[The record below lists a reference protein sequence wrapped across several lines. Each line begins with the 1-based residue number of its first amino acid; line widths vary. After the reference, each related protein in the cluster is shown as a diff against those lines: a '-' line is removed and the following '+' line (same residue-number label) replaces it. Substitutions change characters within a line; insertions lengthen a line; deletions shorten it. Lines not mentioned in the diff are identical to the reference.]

1 MCFSAQPYPRGHG
14 YRSKSPNIRALP
26 FFSLM
31 PSMLNNAEPS
41 QTMQNFNHF
50 HYFSDGW
57 RGIQGNQLGN
67 NSKNLFTRIEFGKFL
82 RGITH
87 LGS

>member
-1 MCFSAQPYPRGHG
+1 MKTQWVFQ
-14 YRSKSPNIRALP
+14 RSLIPGDMDITWIRAVPNIRALP

-57 RGIQGNQLGN
+57 RVINWGIIA
-67 NSKNLFTRIEFGKFL
+67 KIFL
-82 RGITH
+82 PG
-87 LGS
+87 

>member
-1 MCFSAQPYPRGHG
+1 MKTQCVFQRSLIPGG
-14 YRSKSPNIRALP
+14 YGYHSKSPNIRALP

-41 QTMQNFNHF
+41 QTMQNLNHF

-57 RGIQGNQLGN
+57 RVINWGI
-67 NSKNLFTRIEFGKFL
+67 IAEIFL
-82 RGITH
+82 TG
-87 LGS
+87 